1 MVLKRKLE
9 STRCELEILRKEID
23 LGKRQ
28 ITSVTLGAQRLESD
42 SKNSIISVAN
52 QMGEQLRVQEEIHAQ
67 QLQALVQEKDAIIN
81 DITPMK
87 LADVGT
93 CSKLPPNPVVD
104 MSRRVTAARDAVQ
117 RAEGRCAGS
126 ETSIGN
132 LKMQYEYWLNKRTV
146 IQRDLFR
153 SSIFTAQ
160 T

>member
-1 MVLKRKLE
+1 MGPQDLPQALITPLVEREDEFLVLKRKLE

-87 LADVGT
+87 IQQ
-93 CSKLPPNPVVD
+93 C
-104 MSRRVTAARDAVQ
+104 RCCR
-117 RAEGRCAGS
+117 GRP
-126 ETSIGN
+126 
-132 LKMQYEYWLNKRTV
+132 R
-146 IQRDLFR
+146 
-153 SSIFTAQ
+153 
-160 T
+160 

>member
-1 MVLKRKLE
+1 M
-9 STRCELEILRKEID
+9 
-23 LGKRQ
+23 
-28 ITSVTLGAQRLESD
+28 TLGAQRLESD

-104 MSRRVTAARDAVQ
+104 MSRRVTAARDA
-117 RAEGRCAGS
+117 CLLY
-126 ETSIGN
+126 TSDAAD
-132 LKMQYEYWLNKRTV
+132 E
-146 IQRDLFR
+146 
-153 SSIFTAQ
+153 
-160 T
+160 